1 MSQSDLDKRLMENYM
16 KKEID
21 LRIKLE
27 EELKNN
33 NIVNPEL
40 QNYYMQNGLYD
51 YIYPFGLFF
60 QSNEKIPNL
69 EIYFRMNYRYLYK
82 LRYHKYEVDKKYLYY
97 NHTKI

>member
-1 MSQSDLDKRLMENYM
+1 MSQSDLDKKLMSNYM

-21 LRIKLE
+21 LRIQLE

-33 NIVNPEL
+33 NIVKPEL
-40 QNYYMQNGLYD
+40 QNYYMQYGLYD

-82 LRYHKYEVDKKYLYY
+82 LRYFNSKFKKY
-97 NHTKI
+97 